1 MLYIVNSAG
10 DMQEQISS
18 PKAFTDEKK
27 IEPTKKKKKKK
38 KKKKGGYAAM
48 MSEAMKPHD
57 NSDDYLQHINSV
69 TGGGTFSKLDKI

>member
-10 DMQEQISS
+10 DIQEQISS

-38 KKKKGGYAAM
+38 KGGYAAM
-48 MSEAMKPHD
+48 MSEVMKPRD
-57 NSDDYLQHINSV
+57 NSDDPLKHINSV
-69 TGGGTFSKLDKI
+69 TGGGKFSKLDKI

>member
-1 MLYIVNSAG
+1 MLYIVNSVVAT
-10 DMQEQISS
+10 QEQISS
-18 PKAFTDEKK
+18 PKAFTAEKNT
-27 IEPTKKKKKKK
+27 EPTKKKK

>member
-10 DMQEQISS
+10 DMQTLISS

-38 KKKKGGYAAM
+38 GGYAAM
-48 MSEAMKPHD
+48 MSEVMKPRD
-57 NSDDYLQHINSV
+57 NSDDPLKHINSV